1 MKRYD
6 SRMKVNRWF
15 MVSGL
20 LVLVVAAIAGCTDT
34 SPATPSANTVTAD
47 NAGMSGG
54 TMPGSGPSGGI
65 PPDGNSSSRGMGPGG
80 APPGDRGQDGTAGSS
95 GGMGAP
101 GGSSSGSS
109 SYTFSGTYTL
119 DGGTAAESSAKYTS
133 STKDMSAVYVANGGD
148 LTLTNPT
155 IITTGET
162 SSNDASSFYGLNAAV
177 LASGGGKVTING
189 GSITTSGSGAN
200 GVFPTGTG
208 STIVLNGVSIRAT
221 GGGGHGVMATNGGTL
236 VLTDVDIDTTG
247 ANSAP
252 LATDRGSGTVTATRG
267 TIICSGTD
275 SPAIYSTGAI
285 TITDATATAT
295 GSEAAVIEGFN
306 SIILENTSLTGGV
319 AKTGGTI
326 IYQSM
331 SGDADA
337 GTGTFTMDGGSYT
350 STAGPAFFITNTNA
364 VITLNSVKVT
374 SNSDTFISA
383 AGTTRW
389 GTSGSNGGAV
399 TFTADNTS
407 LTGSLITDSISSID
421 ATLKNGAS
429 LTGAINS
436 AALTLDSA
444 STWTVTGNS
453 ALTTLSDAGGIS
465 GTSITNI
472 CGNGHTVTYDASLAG
487 NTALGGQTYS
497 LANGGTLTPK

>member
-1 MKRYD
+1 M
-6 SRMKVNRWF
+6 
-15 MVSGL
+15 GT
-20 LVLVVAAIAGCTDT
+20 GG
-34 SPATPSANTVTAD
+34 ATP
-47 NAGMSGG
+47 GG
-54 TMPGSGPSGGI
+54 RGQGGPEGSGQTGSGV
-65 PPDGNSSSRGMGPGG
+65 
-80 APPGDRGQDGTAGSS
+80 
-95 GGMGAP
+95 P

-119 DGGTAAESSAKYTS
+119 DGGTASETGKTYSS
-133 STKDMSAVYVANGGD
+133 STNDISAVYVTGNGD
-148 LTLTNPT
+148 LTLINPT

-162 SSNDASSFYGLNAAV
+162 SSSDASSFYGLNAAV
-177 LASGGGKVTING
+177 LASDGGKVTING

-200 GVFPTGTG
+200 GAFPTGTG
-208 STIVLNGVSIRAT
+208 STIVLNRVSIKAT

-275 SPAIYSTGAI
+275 SPAIYSTGVI
-285 TITDATATAT
+285 TVTDATATAT

-306 SIILENTSLTGGV
+306 SIILENTTLTGGV
-319 AKTGGTI
+319 AKTGGTM

-350 STAGPAFFITNTNA
+350 STAGPAFFVTNTNA
-364 VITLNSVKVT
+364 RITLDSVKVT
-374 SNSDTFISA
+374 SNSDTLINA

-389 GTSGSNGGAV
+389 GTSGSNGGTV
-399 TFTADNTS
+399 TFTAENTA
-407 LTGSLITDSISSID
+407 LTGSLVTDSISSID

-436 AALTLDSA
+436 AALTLDATSSWSVTADSELA
-444 STWTVTGNS
+444 S
-453 ALTTLSDAGGIS
+453 LSDTDGIS

-472 CGNGHTVTYDASLAG
+472 NGNGHTVTYDASLAA
-487 NTALGGQTYS
+487 NRALGGKTYT
-497 LANGGTLTPK
+497 LTNGGTLTPE